1 MAAQD
6 EDVPVPQ
13 LAPAGHYIALR
24 LGFTFPLHEDLSLPD
39 LWVELYTRRGYM
51 MDDPVTRWAY
61 ANVGAIR
68 WSAIDLPDPRAI
80 LDKARVFGMAYGA
93 VVSVADEAA
102 DGQRS
107 FGYFARSDREFTD
120 SEIDRLARRL
130 RRMHDEAAPPANLT
144 RAEIE
149 ALGLVRDGY
158 LMKEIAGRLGVTEGA
173 VKQRLKHA
181 KTKLGARTS
190 GQAVS
195 KAIAFGLI

>member
-1 MAAQD
+1 MKLLIRRMKSWAKVLRNRSAA
-6 EDVPVPQ
+6 
-13 LAPAGHYIALR
+13 
-24 LGFTFPLHEDLSLPD
+24 LGG
-39 LWVELYTRRGYM
+39 R
-51 MDDPVTRWAY
+51 
-61 ANVGAIR
+61 
-68 WSAIDLPDPRAI
+68 
-80 LDKARVFGMAYGA
+80 
-93 VVSVADEAA
+93 
-102 DGQRS
+102 
-107 FGYFARSDREFTD
+107 
-120 SEIDRLARRL
+120 ARRL

>member
-1 MAAQD
+1 MAVSD
-6 EDVPVPQ
+6 RDTPVTH

-24 LGFTFPLHEDLSLPD
+24 LGFILPLHEEISLPD
-39 LWVELYTRRGYM
+39 LWVELYTHRGYM

-61 ANVGAIR
+61 TQTGVTR
-68 WSAIDLPDPRAI
+68 WSAIDLPDPRGI

-93 VVSVADEAA
+93 VVSIMENRPDA
-102 DGQRS
+102 QRS
-107 FGYFARSDREFTD
+107 FGYFARSDREFAD
-120 SEIDRLARRL
+120 DELVRLHDLVERL
-130 RRMHDEAAPPANLT
+130 HQAKVPPANLT

-149 ALGLVRDGY
+149 ALGLLREGL

-181 KTKLGARTS
+181 KSKLGARTS

-195 KAIAFGLI
+195 MAISYGLI